1 MAYIIRLPHSIM
13 TLVPMDIPVCFR
25 LINERGVNYIRNKAI
40 LLNII
45 QLVAKCFMM
54 LRLLFAFVW

>member
-1 MAYIIRLPHSIM
+1 M
-13 TLVPMDIPVCFR
+13 TLVPMDIPVYFR

-45 QLVAKCFMM
+45 QLVTECFMM
-54 LRLLFAFVW
+54 LRFLFAFVW

>member
-1 MAYIIRLPHSIM
+1 M

-45 QLVAKCFMM
+45 QLAADYFMM
-54 LRLLFAFVW
+54 LRFLFAFVW